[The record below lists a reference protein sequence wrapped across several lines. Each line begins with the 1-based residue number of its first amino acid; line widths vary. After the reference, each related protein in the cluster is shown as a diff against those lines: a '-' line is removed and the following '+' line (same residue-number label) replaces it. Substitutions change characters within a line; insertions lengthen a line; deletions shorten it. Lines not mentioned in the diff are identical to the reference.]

1 MTMFYKFISY
11 LLHPLLFSF
20 LGTFLY
26 LYLSPEHMVKKQEY
40 IILLIVFVSTYIIP
54 ILMLSLLKRVN
65 LIHDYHLRTIEERKF
80 PILFFIILSFLIG
93 RTLLNIGIVDLL
105 AFSFFGIAF
114 GLSLVYLLFALNLK
128 SSLHMLGMGGIIG
141 FVVVMSLEYQLNF
154 NALLASLILVA
165 GLIGVARIS
174 LGAHTPKEV
183 YAGFIAGA
191 AAQWMSYELYLF
203 L

>member
-1 MTMFYKFISY
+1 MFFYKFISY

-26 LYLSPEHMVKKQEY
+26 LYLSPEHMVKQQEY

-54 ILMLSLLKRVN
+54 ILLLTLLKKVN
-65 LIHDYHLRTIEERKF
+65 LITDYHLRTIEERKF

-93 RTLLNIGIVDLL
+93 RTLLNIRIVDLL

-114 GLSLVYLLFALNLK
+114 GLSLTYLFFALKIK
-128 SSLHMLGMGGIIG
+128 SSLHMLGIGGIIG
-141 FVVVMSLEYQLNF
+141 FVMIMSFEYQLNF

-165 GLIGVARIS
+165 GLIGVARLS
-174 LGAHTPKEV
+174 LKEHTSAEV
-183 YAGFIAGA
+183 YIGFLIGVTS
-191 AAQWMSYELYLF
+191 QWLSYQLYNF

>member
-1 MTMFYKFISY
+1 MFFYKFISY

-26 LYLSPEHMVKKQEY
+26 LYLSPEHMVKQQEY

-54 ILMLSLLKRVN
+54 ILLLTLLKKVN
-65 LIHDYHLRTIEERKF
+65 LITDYHLRTIEERKF

-93 RTLLNIGIVDLL
+93 RTLLNIRIVDLL

-114 GLSLVYLLFALNLK
+114 GLSLTYLIFALKIK
-128 SSLHMLGMGGIIG
+128 SSLHMLGIGGIIG
-141 FVVVMSLEYQLNF
+141 FVMIMSYEYQLNF
-154 NALLASLILVA
+154 NALLAGLILVA
-165 GLIGVARIS
+165 GLIGVARLS
-174 LGAHTPKEV
+174 LKEHTPAEV
-183 YAGFIAGA
+183 YIGFLVGVTS
-191 AAQWMSYELYLF
+191 QWLSYQLYNF

>member
-1 MTMFYKFISY
+1 MFFFKFISY

-26 LYLSPEHMVKKQEY
+26 LYLSPEHMVKQQEY

-54 ILMLSLLKRVN
+54 ILLLTLLKKVN
-65 LIHDYHLRTIEERKF
+65 LIADYHLRTIEERKF

-93 RTLLNIGIVDLL
+93 RTLLNIRIVDLL

-114 GLSLVYLLFALNLK
+114 GLSLTYLFFALKVK
-128 SSLHMLGMGGIIG
+128 SSLHMLGVGGIIG
-141 FVVVMSLEYQLNF
+141 FVMIMSFEYQLNF
-154 NALLASLILVA
+154 NALLASLFVVA
-165 GLIGVARIS
+165 GLIGVARLS
-174 LGAHTPKEV
+174 LKAHSPAEV
-183 YAGFIAGA
+183 YIGFLVGVIS
-191 AAQWMSYELYLF
+191 QWLSYELYRF

>member
-1 MTMFYKFISY
+1 MQLFYKFISY

-54 ILMLSLLKRVN
+54 ILLLSLLKKVK
-65 LIHDYHLRTIEERKF
+65 LIEDYQLRTIEERKF

-105 AFSFFGIAF
+105 AFSFFGTAF
-114 GLSLVYLLFALNLK
+114 GLSLVYLLFALGLK
-128 SSLHMLGMGGIIG
+128 SSLHMLGIGGIIG
-141 FVVVMSLEYQLNF
+141 FVAVMSFEYQLNF
-154 NALLASLILVA
+154 NALLASLFLVA
-165 GLIGVARIS
+165 GLIGVARLS
-174 LGAHTPKEV
+174 LEAHTPKEI
-183 YAGFIAGA
+183 YAGFLVGA
-191 AAQWMSYELYLF
+191 LAQWLGYELYLF
-203 L
+203 V

>member
-1 MTMFYKFISY
+1 MFFYKFISY

-26 LYLSPEHMVKKQEY
+26 LYLSPEHMVKQQEY

-54 ILMLSLLKRVN
+54 ILLLSLLKKVN
-65 LIHDYHLRTIEERKF
+65 LITDYHLRTIEERKF

-93 RTLLNIGIVDLL
+93 RTLLNIRIVDLL

-114 GLSLVYLLFALNLK
+114 GLSLTYLFFALKVK
-128 SSLHMLGMGGIIG
+128 SSLHMLGVGGIIG
-141 FVVVMSLEYQLNF
+141 FVMIMSYEYQLNF
-154 NALLASLILVA
+154 NALLASLFVVA
-165 GLIGVARIS
+165 GLIGVARLS
-174 LGAHTPKEV
+174 LKAHTPGEV
-183 YAGFIAGA
+183 YIGFLVGVIS
-191 AAQWMSYELYLF
+191 QWLSYQLYSF

>member
-1 MTMFYKFISY
+1 MFFYKFISY

-26 LYLSPEHMVKKQEY
+26 LYLSPEHMVKQQEY

-54 ILMLSLLKRVN
+54 ILLLTLLKKVN
-65 LIHDYHLRTIEERKF
+65 LITDYHLRTIEERKF

-93 RTLLNIGIVDLL
+93 RTLLNIRIVDLL

-114 GLSLVYLLFALNLK
+114 GLSLTYLIFALKIK
-128 SSLHMLGMGGIIG
+128 SSLHMLGIGGIIG
-141 FVVVMSLEYQLNF
+141 FVMIMSYEYQLNF
-154 NALLASLILVA
+154 NALLAGLILVA
-165 GLIGVARIS
+165 GLIGVARLS
-174 LGAHTPKEV
+174 LKEHTPAEV
-183 YAGFIAGA
+183 YIGFLVGVTS
-191 AAQWMSYELYLF
+191 QWLSYQLYSF